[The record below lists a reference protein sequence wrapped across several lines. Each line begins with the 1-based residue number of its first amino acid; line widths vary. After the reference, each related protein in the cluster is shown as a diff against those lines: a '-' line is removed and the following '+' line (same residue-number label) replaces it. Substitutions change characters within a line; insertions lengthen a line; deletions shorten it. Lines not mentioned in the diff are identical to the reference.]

1 MNLFCYE
8 KEGRSN
14 WVVFN
19 NIYKMIQVRIQS
31 FYTFNSKEKKI
42 TVIKYEMRPT
52 TINLIKTI
60 KDKKKPDF

>member
-1 MNLFCYE
+1 MKR
-8 KEGRSN
+8 KEGLIGWS
-14 WVVFN
+14 FN
-19 NIYKMIQVRIQS
+19 NFYEMIQVKIQS
-31 FYTFNSKEKKI
+31 FYTFNSKEKKM